1 METKDCILTRRSVRR
16 FTDRPVPHETVRQMV
31 SLAAYAPS
39 WKNTQ
44 VTRYYAV
51 EDQAVKEEI
60 ADNCVLGFES
70 NAKIIRRCPVLMV
83 ITCKHGISGYEKSGE
98 PTTGKDDRWEVF
110 DSGIATQTFCLAAHD
125 LGLGTVIMGIF
136 DDDKVAET
144 VGVSDGEI
152 VAALVAL
159 GYPDGDPKAPPR
171 KDADALLNFR

>member
-70 NAKIIRRCPVLMV
+70 NAKIIR
-83 ITCKHGISGYEKSGE
+83 GISGYEKSGE